1 MCEVK
6 TSLPLK
12 HSLFPTTSYLDLIKS
27 KGWGR
32 GGRGGEGGAVGKETS
47 ISVFVPYLSL
57 LILMCSVNFGHHLQ
71 HFSNIRF

>member
-1 MCEVK
+1 MRSK
-6 TSLPLK
+6 NKLTSK
-12 HSLFPTTSYLDLIKS
+12 KSYLDLVKS
-27 KGWGR
+27 KDD
-32 GGRGGEGGAVGKETS
+32 GGGGGGGEGAVGKETS